1 MRRRSLA
8 AVAAAL
14 AAAAFGAGPGAVQ
27 ASLDPDSVRAAAA
40 PAFTG
45 RYRLVLVPGKSLLP
59 PSPACSALPTP
70 LSVLMDVTEAS
81 IGSRSEVSGQSAN
94 PAEPAEDSRF
104 VLLRQ
109 GDHLHGGM
117 GTRGAALGL
126 VTVEGYRVWM
136 QLMADGTASTAAGGR
151 SHAFG
156 TAFGEIDVS
165 RPGDADP
172 DSLGYCRA
180 LDHTWSLEPA

>member
-1 MRRRSLA
+1 MSRRSLA
-8 AVAAAL
+8 AAAAL
-14 AAAAFGAGPGAVQ
+14 VATALGAGSGAAQ
-27 ASLDPDSVRAAAA
+27 APLDPGSVRAAAA

-45 RYRLVLVPGKSLLP
+45 RYRLVLVLGRSLLP
-59 PSPACSALPTP
+59 PSPACSALPSP
-70 LSVLMDVTEAS
+70 LSVLVDVTEDS

-94 PAEPAEDSRF
+94 PAEPAEDARF

-109 GDHLHGGM
+109 GDHLHGGV

-126 VTVEGYRVWM
+126 VTVEGYRVWV
-136 QLMADGTASTAAGGR
+136 QLMADGTAATAAGGGHSR
-151 SHAFG
+151 AAG